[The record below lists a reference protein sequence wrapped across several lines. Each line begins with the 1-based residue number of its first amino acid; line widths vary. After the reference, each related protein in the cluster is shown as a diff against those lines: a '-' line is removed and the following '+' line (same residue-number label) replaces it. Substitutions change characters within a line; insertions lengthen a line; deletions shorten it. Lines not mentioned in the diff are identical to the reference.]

1 MDEQDQQSQSELN
14 SQQQQQHQQ
23 NNDIIFKWSSPP
35 IMNTSSEACIK
46 TMSHKAEMPIIL
58 SGWLYKMRR
67 RRNQTLLFT
76 PNWNKRW
83 VVIQNDS
90 LSWRHSKSSEV
101 AGSIDLRHVES
112 IHKVQCLKKKRSVPW
127 NDKKEDVDR
136 IFVIKSKK
144 RALCLMTIGSH
155 EGCDKWIRALELQLN
170 LMNGG
175 TFSGPRNEKNRR
187 KSNGLGDKDKYDV
200 S

>member
-1 MDEQDQQSQSELN
+1 MDKQDQQSQS
-14 SQQQQQHQQ
+14 QQQ
-23 NNDIIFKWSSPP
+23 NNDIIFEWSSPS
-35 IMNTSSEACIK
+35 IMNTSSEVCIK
-46 TMSHKAEMPIIL
+46 SMSHKAEMPIIL

-67 RRNQTLLFT
+67 RRKHTLFLT
-76 PNWNKRW
+76 PNWSKRW

-112 IHKVQCLKKKRSVPW
+112 IHKVQCLKKKRPW
-127 NDKKEDVDR
+127 GDNKEDVDR

-144 RALCLMTIGSH
+144 RALCLMTIGSQD
-155 EGCDKWIRALELQLN
+155 GCDKWIRALELQLN

-175 TFSGPRNEKNRR
+175 TFSGPRTEKNRR

-200 S
+200 SELSQ